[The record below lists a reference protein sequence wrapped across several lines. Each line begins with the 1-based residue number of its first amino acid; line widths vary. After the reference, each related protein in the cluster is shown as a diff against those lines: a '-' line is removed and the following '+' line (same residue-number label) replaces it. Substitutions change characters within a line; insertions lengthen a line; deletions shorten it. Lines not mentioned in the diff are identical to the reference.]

1 MEISNITRQA
11 NQINTSSPSSIVN
24 TSNVSG
30 QSSTDPVSSQSSI
43 TTPQG
48 QMVSI
53 SSHINYIQQQ
63 LDALLDR
70 YPPFFPAGA
79 PQRID
84 LIKGFKWV
92 QDKIENSIIPA
103 DFKKGL
109 SDAKLSDN
117 ASDNDISNALN
128 NLIQI
133 KNTINQ
139 NSTEDSNTQ
148 QPGVV
153 VNTKI

>member
-1 MEISNITRQA
+1 
-11 NQINTSSPSSIVN
+11 
-24 TSNVSG
+24 
-30 QSSTDPVSSQSSI
+30 
-43 TTPQG
+43 
-48 QMVSI
+48 MVSI